1 MAQTFLGAMQ
11 TQSVCNTCQGSGK
24 FIDKKPSGADSNGLI
39 RKEEIIDLDIP
50 AGVVDGMQLSVTGK
64 GNAGPFDGIPGD
76 LIIVIEEKEHENLRR
91 EGENLH

>member
-1 MAQTFLGAMQ
+1 MHLVLLIKLVKVVKDGRITRMAQTFRSYAN
-11 TQSVCNTCQGSGK
+11 SIICNTCQNGGK

-64 GNAGPFDGIPGD
+64 KCRSF
-76 LIIVIEEKEHENLRR
+76 
-91 EGENLH
+91 

>member
-1 MAQTFLGAMQ
+1 MHRALVITKAKASGRITRMAQTFLGAMQ

-50 AGVVDGMQLSVTGK
+50 AGVVDGMQL
-64 GNAGPFDGIPGD
+64 
-76 LIIVIEEKEHENLRR
+76 R
-91 EGENLH
+91 